1 MHSFIHCAEI
11 KSAFALQRFTNDSTF
26 TAGNALNDSF
36 HFAHRLRVRRCFR
49 LHWNSKYS
57 VAFAARFA
65 VCCHKDIHEAVARDT
80 EIERLKHFKER
91 MSAVGKALENPEPA
105 KTAEVIDE
113 HLLGRYELNSTV
125 DRNAAALCF

>member
-11 KSAFALQRFTNDSTF
+11 NSAFALQRFTNDSTF
-26 TAGNALNDSF
+26 TAENALNDAF
-36 HFAHRLRVRRCFR
+36 HFADRLCVRRCFR

-65 VCCHKDIHEAVARDT
+65 VCRHKDIHEAVARDT

-91 MSAVGKALENPEPA
+91 MSAVGKALENLEPA
-105 KTAEVIDE
+105 RPPK
-113 HLLGRYELNSTV
+113 
-125 DRNAAALCF
+125 